1 MKQIIQALWKFRH
14 FIISSIQGELKRR
27 FARSSL
33 GALWFILHPLMQAAI
48 YALVLSEVLG
58 SKLPGVTNKA
68 GYAIYLMAGMAAWGF
83 FAEIIT
89 RCTTIF
95 IEYAG
100 VLKKISFPRL
110 CLPVI
115 VGGSAL
121 LNHVLLLLAT
131 AVVFLFFGHFP
142 GVAWVVL
149 PIGMLVVTA
158 FAFGLGVLLGVFN
171 VFVRDVGQVF
181 TVVMQIWFW
190 LTPVVYT
197 SGTLS
202 KSLSWLAVFN
212 PMAPLVKLYQ
222 DAMLYNTFPQWGTLL
237 IPILVSATL
246 FMISFLVFRRAS
258 ADLVDEL

>member
-1 MKQIIQALWKFRH
+1 
-14 FIISSIQGELKRR
+14 
-27 FARSSL
+27 
-33 GALWFILHPLMQAAI
+33 MQAAI
-48 YALVLSEVLG
+48 FALVLSEVLA

-83 FAEIIT
+83 FAEIIN

-121 LNHVLLLLAT
+121 LNHVLLLIAT

-149 PIGMLVVTA
+149 PIGMLVITA

-202 KSLSWLAVFN
+202 KRLSWLAVFN

-222 DAMLYNTFPQWGTLL
+222 DAMLYNTFPQWETLL
-237 IPILVSATL
+237 IPILVSASL
-246 FMISFLVFRRAS
+246 FIISFVVFRRAS

>member
-1 MKQIIQALWKFRH
+1 MKTILISLWNFRH
-14 FIISSIQGELKRR
+14 FITSSIQGELKRR
-27 FARSSL
+27 FARSKL
-33 GALWFILHPLMQAAI
+33 GAFWSILHPLMQAAI
-48 YALVLSEVLG
+48 FALVLSEVLA

-83 FAEIIT
+83 FAEIIN

-110 CLPVI
+110 CLPII

-121 LNHVLLLLAT
+121 LNHVLLLIAT
-131 AVVFLFFGHFP
+131 VVVFLFFGHVP

-149 PIGMLVVTA
+149 PIGMLVITM
-158 FAFGLGVLLGVFN
+158 FAFGLGVLLGIFN

-190 LTPVVYT
+190 LTPIVYT

-202 KSLSWLAVFN
+202 KRLGWLTVFN
-212 PMAPLVKLYQ
+212 PMAPLVMLYQ
-222 DAMLYNTFPQWGTLL
+222 NAMLYNTFPQWETLL
-237 IPILVSATL
+237 IPVLVSASL
-246 FMISFLVFRRAS
+246 FVISFVVFRRAS